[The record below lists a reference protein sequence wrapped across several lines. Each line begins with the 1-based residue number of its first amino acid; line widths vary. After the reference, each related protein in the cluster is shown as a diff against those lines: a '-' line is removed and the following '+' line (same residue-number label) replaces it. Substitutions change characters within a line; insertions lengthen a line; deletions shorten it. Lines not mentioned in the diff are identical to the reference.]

1 MGTSGTESEF
11 DRRRVPPYVS
21 YRAFRSC
28 VGRLRHGELPDRIG
42 REALGSR
49 LSPSVRTQVM
59 TALRFFGLV
68 DELDGP
74 TDRLRAM
81 LATYQ
86 TPEWRPSLANLVADA
101 YGTLLTD
108 VTPPAATA
116 AFAAAL
122 AERYRTKTEVA
133 RKCATFFVHAARDA
147 GIEVV
152 DGGGRRG
159 TRRAKVARPTAPAPG
174 TAGTNGTPARHA
186 TAYET
191 LLELLDPARMDEREQ
206 TAVWTLIRYLKR
218 TQPTGRRMNG
228 PSPATRAPRQP

>member
-1 MGTSGTESEF
+1 MEPEA

-21 YRAFRSC
+21 YRAFRAC

-42 REALGSR
+42 HAALGSR

-59 TALRFFGLV
+59 TALRFLGLV

-81 LATYQ
+81 LASYQ
-86 TPEWRPSLANLVADA
+86 TPAWRPSLADLVTDA
-101 YGTLLTD
+101 YGALLAD
-108 VTPPAATA
+108 VTPPAPPT

-122 AERYRTKTEVA
+122 AERYRTKQDVA
-133 RKCATFFVHAARDA
+133 RKCAAFFVHAARDA
-147 GIEVV
+147 GIDVV
-152 DGGGRRG
+152 SGAPRRGARRPKPGRTLVPAPAANGNGGRHGR
-159 TRRAKVARPTAPAPG
+159 TASYDA
-174 TAGTNGTPARHA
+174 
-186 TAYET
+186 

-218 TQPTGRRMNG
+218 TRTGR
-228 PSPATRAPRQP
+228 